1 MAKDNDYSRA
11 MDLLMGN
18 VDKPTHDPNFFK
30 EKDAHSEIDT
40 LINLISSTSLGIIA
54 LFLSFIVCYSLS
66 YLLLN

>member
-11 MDLLMGN
+11 MDLLMGS

-40 LINLISSTSLGIIA
+40 LINLNNLEKILSEYSDDDIWIIK
-54 LFLSFIVCYSLS
+54 IG
-66 YLLLN
+66 